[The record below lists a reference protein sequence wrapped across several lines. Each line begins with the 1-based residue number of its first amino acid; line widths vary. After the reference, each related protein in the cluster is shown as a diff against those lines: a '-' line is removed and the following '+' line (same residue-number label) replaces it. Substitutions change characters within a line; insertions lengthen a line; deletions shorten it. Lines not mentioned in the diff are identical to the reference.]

1 MRTVKLLWRLFVYR
15 PTLHLANQL
24 SWLSANLL
32 ALGAG
37 LVVRQIFDAL
47 SDSTSAG
54 MNIWSLVA
62 LYVAVSSSQAIFSFF
77 GVNAH
82 VRHVFVTGGLLRR
95 NMLAGVLRQP
105 GAKALTVSPGEA
117 ISVFRD
123 DVEQVDDSLDWTIDL
138 TCSTIRSTVAL
149 AIMAS
154 INLKLTVLVIA
165 PLLLISTLIS
175 KAADGIQ
182 RYRQQSREATARVTD
197 ALGEMF
203 GAVQAVQVAA
213 AEDEVAAR
221 IHQLSR
227 QRQVSMLKDRTVNLL
242 VEALMAVTSSIGM
255 GLVLL
260 LVGQSMQNG
269 SFSVGDFALFAGYV
283 ELFSHFTRDLGTFL
297 AHLKQTEVSIRRME
311 TLINADMQE
320 LVEGNPLP
328 IFGGDVPGPQRP
340 ADTGEKLETLDVA
353 GLTYHHPDSGRGIEG
368 VNLHLARGSF
378 TVVVGMVG
386 SGKSTLLRCLLG
398 LLPRDSG
405 QIIWNGRPVEQPAEA
420 LTPPR
425 VAYTGQVPTL
435 FSQSIRENISLGLAM
450 TESTINDSVHQAV
463 LEDDIRM
470 MDKGLETIVGPR
482 GVKLSGGQV
491 QRVAA
496 ARMFAQKAELLVLD
510 DLSSALDAQTESLL
524 WERLA
529 AKELQTCLV
538 VSHRPAA
545 LLRADQIIV
554 MKDGRVEDVGR
565 LPDLLERSAE
575 MRKLWSGQD
584 GSDRNAATA

>member
-1 MRTVKLLWRLFVYR
+1 MRTVKLLWRLFIYR
-15 PTLHLANQL
+15 PTLYLANQL

-47 SDSTSAG
+47 SSSAPAG
-54 MNIWSLVA
+54 TNVWSLVA
-62 LYVAVSSSQAIFSFF
+62 LYVAVSSSRALFGFF
-77 GVNAH
+77 GVKAH

-95 NMLAGVLRQP
+95 NMFAGVLRQP
-105 GAKALTVSPGEA
+105 DAKALTVSPGEA

-123 DVEQVDDSLDWTIDL
+123 DVEQVDDSVDWTIDL
-138 TCSTIRSTVAL
+138 TCSTIRSTAAL

-154 INLKLTVLVIA
+154 VNLRLTVFVIA

-182 RYRQQSREATARVTD
+182 QYRQQSREATARVTD

-203 GAVQAVQVAA
+203 GVVQAVQVAA
-213 AEDEVAAR
+213 AEDEVAVR

-227 QRQVSMLKDRTVNLL
+227 QRQVTMLKDRTVNLL

-269 SFSVGDFALFAGYV
+269 SFSIGDFALFAGYV
-283 ELFSHFTRDLGTFL
+283 ELFSHFTGDLGTFL
-297 AHLKQTEVSIRRME
+297 AHLKQTEVSIHRME
-311 TLINADMQE
+311 AIVNADMEE
-320 LVEGNPLP
+320 LVKGNPLP
-328 IFGGDVPGPQRP
+328 IFGEVVPGPQLP
-340 ADTGEKLETLDVA
+340 APIAEEFETLDVE

-368 VNLHLARGSF
+368 VNLHLSKGSF
-378 TVVVGMVG
+378 TVIVGMVG

-398 LLPRDSG
+398 LLPSDFG
-405 QIIWNGRPVEQPAEA
+405 QIRWNGKPVEQPAET
-420 LTPPR
+420 LIPPR
-425 VAYTGQVPTL
+425 VAYTGQVPIL
-435 FSQSIRENISLGLAM
+435 FSQSIRENIRLGQPLAE
-450 TESTINDSVHQAV
+450 TTITDSVYQAV
-463 LEDDIRM
+463 LEDDISVM
-470 MDKGLETIVGPR
+470 EHGLETVVGPR

-496 ARMFAQKAELLVLD
+496 ARMFAQSAELLVFD
-510 DLSSALDAQTESLL
+510 DLSSALDAHTESLL
-524 WERLA
+524 WERFA
-529 AKELQTCLV
+529 SRKSQTCLV

-554 MKDGRVEDVGR
+554 MRDGKVEDIGS
-565 LPDLLERSAE
+565 LSDLLERSVE
-575 MRKLWSGQD
+575 MRKLWSGLNS
-584 GSDRNAATA
+584 SDRSTATA